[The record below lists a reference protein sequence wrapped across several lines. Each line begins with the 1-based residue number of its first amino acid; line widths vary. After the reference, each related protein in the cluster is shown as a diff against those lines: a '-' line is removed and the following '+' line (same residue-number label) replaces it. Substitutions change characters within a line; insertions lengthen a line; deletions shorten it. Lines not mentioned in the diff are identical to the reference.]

1 MKTIYTNRFF
11 LLLFCLAFFANA
23 PAQTHHHNDTEV
35 VEARLQ
41 PPVIEEDLAPFYHG
55 IASGDPLADR
65 VILWTRVTPEVANTE
80 SIEVQWQI
88 ATDTLFENIVN
99 YGTVQTNGSK
109 DFTVK
114 IDADNLEAYTFYY
127 YRFYALGKY
136 SLIGRTKTAPNAAS
150 DNLRFAVVS
159 CSNYE
164 AGYFNAYRNIA
175 DQNNVDA
182 VIHLGDYIYEYGNGQ
197 YGDTRLHEPANEIVN
212 LGDYR
217 TRHAHYKLDP
227 DLRFIH
233 QNFPFITTWDDHES
247 ANNSWSGGAANHDEG
262 TEGDWNDR
270 KTASIRAYY
279 EWMPLRQPDMN
290 DNERIYRKINYGDLA
305 DVFVLDTRLEARSV
319 QVGTT
324 FADNIN
330 DADRYM
336 IGVEQMEWLTS
347 ELSASTA
354 QWKIIAQQV
363 MIAPL
368 QVAGVQINVDQ
379 WNGYPAER
387 ARLLDHIWNNDI
399 ENVVVLTGDI
409 HTAWANDIPYSNYDA
424 DTGDGSVAVE
434 FVTTSVTSPGFP
446 FAVGANIIRLL
457 NNHVKYVDLAEH
469 GFFVL
474 DLKADKAQADWHIV
488 PTLTEPATGSTFV
501 QAQYVNANERHLNE
515 ATTPATYPLD
525 IPPLA
530 PANPPAA
537 FVKVYPRIFL
547 EGAYSPNINNMLT
560 VLRNNELIEL
570 EQPFDRSP
578 WNYEGTESVA
588 AMSDIPSDVVDWIL
602 VEVRNLADSSEVIES
617 HAGFL
622 LRNGWLQD
630 IDGSNGIAFYNLT
643 PNKEYFVLVRSRNH
657 LATISRAAVM
667 PLPYDFTTEMS
678 QALGNM
684 QLKELEPNVFGAF
697 AGDFD
702 ANGVLTYED
711 FNAYILH
718 YGAENSYQNA
728 DANLD
733 GTVDDN
739 DFELYQNNISKIG
752 IDVIKY

>member
-1 MKTIYTNRFF
+1 MFYKNHFFF
-11 LLLFCLAFFANA
+11 LTICLIFSTTIQ
-23 PAQTHHHNDTEV
+23 AQIHHHHDDSHV

-41 PPVIEEDLAPFYHG
+41 PAVIEKDLAPFYHG

-65 VILWTRVTPEVANTE
+65 VMLWTRVTPEVPNTE

-88 ATDTLFENIVN
+88 ATDTLFEDIVN
-99 YGTVQTNGSK
+99 YGTVYTNGSK

-114 IDADNLEAYTFYY
+114 VDADNLEAYAFYY

-136 SLIGRTKTAPNAAS
+136 SLIGRTKTAPNTAS

-197 YGDTRLHEPANEIVN
+197 YGDTRLHEPANEIVG

-247 ANNSWSGGAANHDEG
+247 ANNSWSGGAANHDVD

-270 KTASIRAYY
+270 KTASIRAYH
-279 EWMPLRQPDMN
+279 EWMPLRQPDIN
-290 DNERIYRKINYGDLA
+290 DNERIYRKFNYGNLA
-305 DVFVLDTRLEARSV
+305 DIFVLDTRLEARSV
-319 QVGTT
+319 QAGST
-324 FADNIN
+324 FADNI
-330 DADRYM
+330 DDPERTL
-336 IGVEQMEWLTS
+336 IGMEQMEWLTN
-347 ELSASTA
+347 ELSTSTA
-354 QWKIIAQQV
+354 QWKVIAQQV

-387 ARLLDHIWNNDI
+387 ARLLDYIWNNNI

-409 HTAWANDIPYSNYDA
+409 HTAWGNDIPYSNYDS

-446 FAVGANIIRLL
+446 FPVGQNIIRLL
-457 NNHVKYVDLAEH
+457 NSHVKYVNLTEH

-474 DLKADKAQADWHIV
+474 DLTAEKAEADWYIV
-488 PTLTEPATGSTFV
+488 PTLDEPSTGSTFV
-501 QAQYVNANERHLNE
+501 QAQYVNAGERHLNE
-515 ATTPATYPLD
+515 ATVPAPYPLD
-525 IPPLA
+525 MPSLA
-530 PANPPAA
+530 PANPPEPI
-537 FVKVYPRIFL
+537 VKVYPRILL
-547 EGAYSPNINNMLT
+547 EGAYNVSSNSMTTTLYNN
-560 VLRNNELIEL
+560 NLITA
-570 EQPFDRSP
+570 EQPFNRLP
-578 WNYEGTESVA
+578 WNYEGTEIVSNTVA
-588 AMSDIPSDVVDWIL
+588 IGNDITDWVL
-602 VEVRNLADSSEVIES
+602 VEIRNAADSSEIIEKR
-617 HAGFL
+617 AGIL
-622 LRNGWLQD
+622 LQNGWVKD
-630 IDGSNGIAFYNLT
+630 IDGSNGLSFRNLT
-643 PNKEYFVLVRSRNH
+643 PNKEYFVSVRSRNH
-657 LATISRAAVM
+657 LAVISQAAIM
-667 PLPYDFTTEMS
+667 PLPYDFTSEMS
-678 QALGNM
+678 QALGNG
-684 QLKELEPNVFGAF
+684 QLKELEPNVFGLF

-702 ANGVLTYED
+702 ANGVLTYSD

-718 YGAENSYQNA
+718 YGSQNSYQNA
-728 DANLD
+728 DVNLD
-733 GTVDDN
+733 GVVDDA
-739 DFELYQNNISKIG
+739 DFEMYQNNISKIG